1 MSSKMKRIVRLLY
14 CGLLVM
20 AWSCSSQPEL
30 EQKAFA
36 RIPEAL
42 EKAMMEELAMSGG
55 AAVSSPDVLYSC
67 DSLCIIQFKAVAKDP
82 QWEEY
87 SFPARYIMGQDMVL
101 SHAYGHPAYF
111 EKLTGCPDLSPEE
124 MEETKASLRK
134 EGDALYTFYASTANP
149 IAPKDL

>member
-1 MSSKMKRIVRLLY
+1 MKRIVRLLSY
-14 CGLLVM
+14 ALLVM
-20 AWSCSSQPEL
+20 AWSCSTQPAL
-30 EQKAFA
+30 EQKALS

-42 EKAMMEELAMSGG
+42 ERAMNEELSMSGG
-55 AAVSSPDVLYSC
+55 GTVSSPEILYSC

-82 QWEEY
+82 QWEGY

-101 SHAYGHPAYF
+101 SHAYGHPVYF

>member
-1 MSSKMKRIVRLLY
+1 MLFLLA
-14 CGLLVM
+14 LLQG
-20 AWSCSSQPEL
+20 CSGTASL
-30 EQKAFA
+30 EEKAFS
-36 RIPEAL
+36 RIPKAL
-42 EKAMMEELAMSGG
+42 EKAMEEELSMTGG
-55 AAVSSPDVLYSC
+55 GTVSSPEVLYSC

-101 SHAYGHPAYF
+101 SHAYGHPVYF

-124 MEETKASLRK
+124 VEETKASLRK
-134 EGDALYTFYASTANP
+134 EGDALYTFYASTANS

>member
-1 MSSKMKRIVRLLY
+1 MLFLLA
-14 CGLLVM
+14 LLQG
-20 AWSCSSQPEL
+20 CSGTASL
-30 EQKAFA
+30 EEKAFS
-36 RIPEAL
+36 RIPKAL
-42 EKAMMEELAMSGG
+42 EKAMEEELSMTGG
-55 AAVSSPDVLYSC
+55 GSVSSPEVLYSC

-101 SHAYGHPAYF
+101 SHAYGHPVYF

>member
-1 MSSKMKRIVRLLY
+1 MLFLLA
-14 CGLLVM
+14 LLQG
-20 AWSCSSQPEL
+20 CSGTTSL
-30 EQKAFA
+30 EEKALS
-36 RIPEAL
+36 RIPKAL
-42 EKAMMEELAMSGG
+42 EKAMEEELSMTGG
-55 AAVSSPDVLYSC
+55 GTVSSPEVLYSC

-101 SHAYGHPAYF
+101 SHAYGHPVYF

-134 EGDALYTFYASTANP
+134 EGDALYTFYASTANS

>member
-1 MSSKMKRIVRLLY
+1 MLFLLA
-14 CGLLVM
+14 LLQG
-20 AWSCSSQPEL
+20 CSGTASL
-30 EQKAFA
+30 EEKAFS
-36 RIPEAL
+36 RIPKAL
-42 EKAMMEELAMSGG
+42 EKAMEEELSMTGG
-55 AAVSSPDVLYSC
+55 GTVSSPEVLYSC

-101 SHAYGHPAYF
+101 SHAYGHPVYF

>member
-1 MSSKMKRIVRLLY
+1 MLFLLA
-14 CGLLVM
+14 LLQG
-20 AWSCSSQPEL
+20 CSGTASL
-30 EQKAFA
+30 EEKAFS
-36 RIPEAL
+36 RIPKAL
-42 EKAMMEELAMSGG
+42 EKAMEEEISMTGG
-55 AAVSSPDVLYSC
+55 GTVSSPEVLYSC

-101 SHAYGHPAYF
+101 SHAYGHPVYF

>member
-1 MSSKMKRIVRLLY
+1 MLFLLA
-14 CGLLVM
+14 LLQG
-20 AWSCSSQPEL
+20 CSGTASL
-30 EQKAFA
+30 EEKAFS
-36 RIPEAL
+36 RIPKAL
-42 EKAMMEELAMSGG
+42 EKAMEEELSMTGG
-55 AAVSSPDVLYSC
+55 GTVSSPEVLYSC

-101 SHAYGHPAYF
+101 SHAYGHPVYF

-124 MEETKASLRK
+124 MEETKASLQK

>member
-1 MSSKMKRIVRLLY
+1 MLFLLA
-14 CGLLVM
+14 LLQG
-20 AWSCSSQPEL
+20 CSGTASL
-30 EQKAFA
+30 EEKAFL
-36 RIPEAL
+36 RIPKAL
-42 EKAMMEELAMSGG
+42 EKAMEEELSMTGG
-55 AAVSSPDVLYSC
+55 GTVSSPEVLYSC

-101 SHAYGHPAYF
+101 SHAYGHPVYF

-124 MEETKASLRK
+124 MEETKANLRK
-134 EGDALYTFYASTANP
+134 EGDALYTFYASTANS

>member
-1 MSSKMKRIVRLLY
+1 MLFLLA
-14 CGLLVM
+14 LLQG
-20 AWSCSSQPEL
+20 CSGTASL
-30 EQKAFA
+30 EEKAFS
-36 RIPEAL
+36 RIPKAL
-42 EKAMMEELAMSGG
+42 EKAMEEELSMTGG
-55 AAVSSPDVLYSC
+55 GTVSSPEVLYSC

-101 SHAYGHPAYF
+101 SHAYGHPVYF

-124 MEETKASLRK
+124 MEETKASLWK

>member
-1 MSSKMKRIVRLLY
+1 MKRTLSMLF
-14 CGLLVM
+14 LLVLLQG
-20 AWSCSSQPEL
+20 CSGTASL
-30 EQKAFA
+30 EEKAFS
-36 RIPEAL
+36 RIPKAL
-42 EKAMMEELAMSGG
+42 EKAMEEELSMTGG
-55 AAVSSPDVLYSC
+55 GTVSSPEVLYSC

-101 SHAYGHPAYF
+101 SHAYGHPVYF

>member
-1 MSSKMKRIVRLLY
+1 MLFLLA
-14 CGLLVM
+14 LLQG
-20 AWSCSSQPEL
+20 CSGTASL
-30 EQKAFA
+30 EEKAFS
-36 RIPEAL
+36 RIPKAL
-42 EKAMMEELAMSGG
+42 EKAMEEELSMTGG
-55 AAVSSPDVLYSC
+55 GTVSSPEVLYSC

-101 SHAYGHPAYF
+101 SHAYGHPVYF

-134 EGDALYTFYASTANP
+134 EGDALYTFYASTANS

>member
-1 MSSKMKRIVRLLY
+1 MLFLLT
-14 CGLLVM
+14 LLQG
-20 AWSCSSQPEL
+20 CSGTASL
-30 EQKAFA
+30 EEKAFS
-36 RIPEAL
+36 RIPKAL
-42 EKAMMEELAMSGG
+42 EKAMEEELSMTGG
-55 AAVSSPDVLYSC
+55 GTVSSPEVLYSC

-101 SHAYGHPAYF
+101 SHAYGHPVYF

>member
-1 MSSKMKRIVRLLY
+1 MLFFLALLQ
-14 CGLLVM
+14 G
-20 AWSCSSQPEL
+20 CSGTASL
-30 EQKAFA
+30 EEKAFS
-36 RIPEAL
+36 RIPKAL
-42 EKAMMEELAMSGG
+42 EKAMEEELSMTGG
-55 AAVSSPDVLYSC
+55 GTVSSPEVLYSC

-101 SHAYGHPAYF
+101 SHAYGHPVYF
-111 EKLTGCPDLSPEE
+111 DKLTGCPDLSPEE

-134 EGDALYTFYASTANP
+134 EGNALYTFYASTANP

>member
-1 MSSKMKRIVRLLY
+1 MLFLLA
-14 CGLLVM
+14 LLQG
-20 AWSCSSQPEL
+20 CSGTASL
-30 EQKAFA
+30 EEKAFS
-36 RIPEAL
+36 RIPKAL
-42 EKAMMEELAMSGG
+42 EKAMEEELSMTGG
-55 AAVSSPDVLYSC
+55 GTVSSPEVLYSC

-101 SHAYGHPAYF
+101 SHAYGHPVYF
-111 EKLTGCPDLSPEE
+111 DKLTGCPDLSPEE

-134 EGDALYTFYASTANP
+134 EGNALYTFYASTANP